1 MNRRWVLGASAL
13 CCLVSCG
20 GEVKN
25 EHISASPDA
34 SSDGSGV
41 SGDAGDASNEAST
54 GLTSSGVDAAPL
66 AADAGDAGTG
76 SSGSGIDARPD
87 SAGPA
92 CAPGV
97 TQCVG
102 DGVKT
107 CGPDGQ
113 WAAAVACGSP
123 TPTCAAGV
131 CVDFPS
137 CRVSASGTTDC
148 GASHESCC
156 TSLAV
161 PGGTFDTVF
170 DSNGPGSSDGG
181 TDPATV
187 SAFRLDK
194 YLVTVG
200 RFRQYVNYLVG
211 GGTLP
216 ANGSGIHAHLNG
228 GLGLSD
234 SSDPGSY
241 ETGWDAKD
249 WNSYIPAGAAA
260 ASAWNTNLGY
270 GPGTASPGAQENLP
284 MFESWY
290 AAYAFCIWDGGF
302 LPSQD
307 EWEYAAAGG
316 SQQRYYPW
324 GSTDPGTGNQYAIYG
339 CNYPGG
345 TTCDPNALGLAVANI
360 APVGTAALGDG
371 LWGQL
376 DLVGNVTQWNLDY
389 WIGSDPTGGAVG
401 TDRADLF
408 DTGQQSRVL
417 HGATLDA
424 YDTYVVPT
432 WRRDFDDPATA
443 QGFRCARSP

>member
-1 MNRRWVLGASAL
+1 MNRLPTLGASAL

-20 GEVKN
+20 GDVKN
-25 EHISASPDA
+25 EHISVPLDA
-34 SSDGSGV
+34 SSDAPGAGV
-41 SGDAGDASNEAST
+41 AGDTGFEAST
-54 GLTSSGVDAAPL
+54 GSSGSGVDAGPL

-76 SSGSGIDARPD
+76 SSGSGMDAGPD
-87 SAGPA
+87 SPGPA
-92 CAPGV
+92 CTAGS

-102 DGVKT
+102 NGVET
-107 CGPDGQ
+107 CGPNGQ
-113 WAAAVACGSP
+113 WVEPVACASP
-123 TPTCAAGV
+123 TPTCAAGA

-137 CRVSASGTTDC
+137 CRMSASGTTDC

-211 GGTLP
+211 GGTPP

-234 SSDPGSY
+234 SLDPGSY

-249 WNSYIPAGAAA
+249 WNSYIPTGTAA
-260 ASAWNTNLGY
+260 ASAWNANLAY
-270 GPGTASPGAQENLP
+270 GTWTGVPGAQENLP
-284 MFESWY
+284 IFASWY
-290 AAYAFCIWDGGF
+290 QAYAFCIWDGGF

-345 TTCDPNALGLAVANI
+345 TTCDPNGSLAVANI
-360 APVGTAALGDG
+360 APVGTAVLGAG

-389 WIGSDPTGGAVG
+389 WTGVDPTGGAVG
-401 TDRADLF
+401 TNRANLF
-408 DTGQQSRVL
+408 GTDALGRVL
-417 HGATLDA
+417 HANLIA
-424 YDTYVVPT
+424 YDTTVEPT
-432 WRRDFDDPATA
+432 WRRDYDFPATV